1 MEMKI
6 PNTGEVAADC
16 HLLP

>member
-16 HLLP
+16 HFMP